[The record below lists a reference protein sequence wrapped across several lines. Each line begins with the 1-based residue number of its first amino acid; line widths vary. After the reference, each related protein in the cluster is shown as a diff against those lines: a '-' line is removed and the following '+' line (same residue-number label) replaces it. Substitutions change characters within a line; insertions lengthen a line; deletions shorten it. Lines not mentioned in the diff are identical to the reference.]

1 VDASSDSALDE
12 AAHVDKVLADL
23 GCEHTPQLLVLNK
36 IDLVGAALDAPVL
49 AGRCGRAHAGT
60 AALSALTGEGME
72 GLLAAIDQSIPVD
85 PVSRLRLRV
94 PAGEGAILH
103 LLHEQAR
110 VLSTSYSATSCE
122 VEAEIPESLRRKLA
136 DYILED

>member
-1 VDASSDSALDE
+1 L
-12 AAHVDKVLADL
+12 
-23 GCEHTPQLLVLNK
+23 
-36 IDLVGAALDAPVL
+36 
-49 AGRCGRAHAGT
+49 
-60 AALSALTGEGME
+60 
-72 GLLAAIDQSIPVD
+72 
-85 PVSRLRLRV
+85 RLRL

-136 DYILED
+136 DYILRD